1 MTTNPNAPINSIPDL
16 NNHPSSWYGLT
27 KIEYMAT
34 MAMQG
39 MLANPALMEA
49 VTSGEVQNGT
59 ASEKIGRKSVE
70 LAQELIKALNEPQTT
85 TP

>member
-1 MTTNPNAPINSIPDL
+1 MKTNPNEPISAIIS
-16 NNHPSSWYGLT
+16 HFGGTSSDGLT

-49 VTSGEVQNGT
+49 VTSEEVKNGT

-70 LAQELIKALNEPQTT
+70 LAQELIKALNEPQT
-85 TP
+85 

>member
-1 MTTNPNAPINSIPDL
+1 MKTNPNEPINAIMS
-16 NNHPSSWYGLT
+16 HFGGASSCGLT
-27 KIEYMAT
+27 KLEYMAT

-49 VTSGEVQNGT
+49 VTAEEVQNST